1 MLPQSSFLLYFKLGM
16 IGKVLELKEL
26 NVIVCG
32 FVE

>member
-1 MLPQSSFLLYFKLGM
+1 MLPQSYFYLYFKLGI
-16 IGKVLELKEL
+16 IGTVLELKEL